1 MKKIISENL
10 FLALCIPIF
19 LNFCINML
27 QNNESLFHFYIKNFH
42 HLFSLVLACVF
53 FYIITYEI
61 NNLLNVNSLSLSLA
75 YFLSSFFL
83 VEYISISF
91 GIKIFNNINVFHYL
105 TLLFWL
111 IIFVSKKIKL
121 QNLFTIIA
129 SYTGLIIY
137 NFYNFETIRTV
148 LNYKELNTD
157 VENQWFQITQKIH
170 SEGLFEAF
178 INNIIQGQGLYISH
192 IQSTIF
198 KINFPLKDFEYIRV
212 NSNIFLFF
220 ALFLFFDLQIKFKNK
235 IILSLLY
242 FCVVLNSDWLTY
254 LFVDSLMLEGIVG
267 LIFCS
272 FLVNLEKFQN
282 RKINLNSIIFF
293 LFFGCLLLSKQFISL
308 IVLLFV
314 IYLLFVKKYLN
325 AFSSLFIYILD
336 KLYLKIFFENNV
348 SFEYLDGRSVL
359 GLIVD
364 LITLNN
370 LDISV
375 VQKIIYEL
383 LKDRIVSYLFIIFVL
398 LNLYSIILGKDTKN
412 LFYLVLI
419 NILLIAILYIS
430 WWKNIEVQSSYR
442 YFLNFFYVLISSIA
456 LNIDQLFKED

>member
-1 MKKIISENL
+1 M
-10 FLALCIPIF
+10 
-19 LNFCINML
+19 
-27 QNNESLFHFYIKNFH
+27 
-42 HLFSLVLACVF
+42 
-53 FYIITYEI
+53 
-61 NNLLNVNSLSLSLA
+61 
-75 YFLSSFFL
+75 
-83 VEYISISF
+83 
-91 GIKIFNNINVFHYL
+91 
-105 TLLFWL
+105 LFWL

-282 RKINLNSIIFF
+282 RKINLNSIIFSFF
-293 LFFGCLLLSKQFISL
+293 L
-308 IVLLFV
+308 VA
-314 IYLLFVKKYLN
+314 YY
-325 AFSSLFIYILD
+325 
-336 KLYLKIFFENNV
+336 
-348 SFEYLDGRSVL
+348 
-359 GLIVD
+359 
-364 LITLNN
+364 
-370 LDISV
+370 
-375 VQKIIYEL
+375 
-383 LKDRIVSYLFIIFVL
+383 
-398 LNLYSIILGKDTKN
+398 
-412 LFYLVLI
+412 
-419 NILLIAILYIS
+419 
-430 WWKNIEVQSSYR
+430 
-442 YFLNFFYVLISSIA
+442 
-456 LNIDQLFKED
+456 